1 MADLKE
7 HVVRRIQIDI
17 NFRDPDGHTPAPYAG
32 PAPEVGEHVVAFEP
46 EDGVRAD
53 AVVRSVNPGRGLVV
67 LAVDW
72 DSMTDDDTPPSDP
85 APGAATR
92 THP

>member
-17 NFRDPDGHTPAPYAG
+17 NWQDRDGRTPAPYTG

-53 AVVRSVNPGRGLVV
+53 AVVLAVNPDRGLVV
-67 LAVDW
+67 LEVDW
-72 DSMTDDDTPPSDP
+72 DSMVDDTPPSDP
-85 APGAATR
+85 ATGATTNA
-92 THP
+92 HP